1 MRPTAL
7 AVLILA
13 ASVTP
18 GPWSTARAQAPSEA
32 ERRHL
37 LEELRTAC
45 TQFPRDDQWEQ
56 ADACRRAFF
65 AQHEEAIWR
74 LNLNPHGAQAGPS
87 S

>member
-7 AVLILA
+7 LLLIASASPGLTPAVALA
-13 ASVTP
+13 
-18 GPWSTARAQAPSEA
+18 GAPA
-32 ERRHL
+32 DTERQHL

-65 AQHEEAIWR
+65 VQHEEAIWR
-74 LNLNPHGAQAGPS
+74 LNLNPHGTQIGPS